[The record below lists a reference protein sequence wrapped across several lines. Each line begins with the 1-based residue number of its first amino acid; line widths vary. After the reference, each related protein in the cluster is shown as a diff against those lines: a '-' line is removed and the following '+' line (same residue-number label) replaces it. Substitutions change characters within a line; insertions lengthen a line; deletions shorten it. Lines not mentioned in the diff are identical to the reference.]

1 MKAVVLRERGGPEML
16 RVETWPEPVAG
27 PGEAIVALRA
37 AALNHRDIWIRRGT
51 TSAST
56 APIVPGS
63 DGAGHVVAVGAGVN
77 PSWNGAAVV
86 INPSLDWGA
95 DPRVQGPHWRILGLP
110 DDGTYAE
117 LVKVPAANLHRK
129 PEALTFEQAA
139 AVPLAGLTAYRALVT
154 RARVRSDDVVLV
166 TGIGGGVALFALAIA
181 RSVGAAVFV
190 TSGSDDKISRARALG
205 ASGGVSY
212 RVPDWPRQL
221 TDMTDGKGPS
231 VIVDGTGGESL
242 AKAIEIV
249 RPGGRVVNYG
259 GTGGPI
265 APLSPRS
272 IFWKQIDVMGSTMGT
287 SAEFGAMLRL
297 YDEGALRPVVD
308 SVLPLEEAAA
318 AHARM
323 ERGDQFGKIVLTI

>member
-1 MKAVVLRERGGPEML
+1 MKAVVLRERGGPERL
-16 RVETWPEPVAG
+16 RVEAWPEPVAG

-37 AALNHRDIWIRRGT
+37 AALNHRDIWIRQGT
-51 TSAST
+51 TSASV

-63 DGAGHVVAVGAGVN
+63 DGAGHVVAVGAGVDR
-77 PSWNGAAVV
+77 SWDGAAVM

-154 RARVRSDDVVLV
+154 RARLRRDDVVLV
-166 TGIGGGVALFALAIA
+166 TGIGGGVALVALAIA
-181 RSVGAAVFV
+181 RSVGATVFV
-190 TSGSDDKISRARALG
+190 TSGSDDKIARAKALG
-205 ASGGVSY
+205 AAGGVSY
-212 RVPDWPRQL
+212 RVPDWPRRL

-287 SAEFGAMLRL
+287 SEEFGAMLRL
-297 YDEGALRPVVD
+297 YDEGGLRPVVD